1 MIQQISK
8 YILYNLLGW
17 KKTVTVDHPNKYI
30 ICIAPHT
37 SNWDFLVGQLYAKA
51 EGIKANFL
59 MKKEWFFWPLGPI
72 FKAMGG
78 IPVWRSKNC
87 SMTDNLA
94 EQAKKME
101 TFHLSITPEGTRSLN
116 PEWKRVPTISLS
128 KRRYLFIIWCGLR
141 KARNSMH

>member
-59 MKKEWFFWPLGPI
+59 MKKEWFSGLLDLY
-72 FKAMGG
+72 
-78 IPVWRSKNC
+78 SK
-87 SMTDNLA
+87 LWVVFLYGA
-94 EQAKKME
+94 
-101 TFHLSITPEGTRSLN
+101 
-116 PEWKRVPTISLS
+116 
-128 KRRYLFIIWCGLR
+128 RRT
-141 KARNSMH
+141 AA